1 MIPPSDDG
9 GIEDEE
15 DAEEGDDDTDDDV
28 ELVDLAT
35 EADEPEPDE
44 DIEVYE
50 IGVLPDNRVIVETFD
65 RCLPELS
72 VGMGVLWQGVRATE
86 IRAACGMG
94 RVPRKV
100 WPAVIDGVQLMA
112 RIVAG
117 IRNDDEAARAEA
129 RKNQK
134 S

>member
-15 DAEEGDDDTDDDV
+15 DAEDDGDTDDGF
-28 ELVDLAT
+28 ELVDLAA

-50 IGVLPDNRVIVETFD
+50 IGVLPDNLVIVETLD

-72 VGMGVLWQGVRATE
+72 VGMGVLWRGVQATE
-86 IRAACGMG
+86 ILAACKLGH
-94 RVPRKV
+94 VPRKV
-100 WPAVIDGVQLMA
+100 WPEVIDGVQLMA

-117 IRNDDEAARAEA
+117 IRNDDEAARAET